1 MPLLGQKGVE
11 KTKQQSILRRRQQLG
26 MTGNLSAEEVEE
38 LLNFELILA
47 PDTVEKQ
54 VQYYYLLVKEFHPE
68 RASLLQRTTGVLRA
82 QPRTLDIIRE
92 LCVELRQH
100 FSEFFIRFEE
110 KKYTISSSSGL
121 FSEL

>member
-1 MPLLGQKGVE
+1 M
-11 KTKQQSILRRRQQLG
+11 QQSMLRRRQQLG

-38 LLNFELILA
+38 LLNFEFVLA

-54 VQYYYLLVKEFHPE
+54 IQYYYLLVKEFHPE
-68 RASLLQRTTGVLRA
+68 KASLLKRATGVLLA
-82 QPRTLDIIRE
+82 QPRTPDVIRE

-100 FSEFFIRFEE
+100 FSEFFIRFEG
-110 KKYTISSSSGL
+110 KRYTISSSSGV